1 MLRTHRFINR
11 LSNPKAIT
19 NLYYIFNSSRNR
31 CFQCSTI
38 EYCKSNSKCVKFD
51 GSLTAD
57 IIIANEIMRHR
68 NTNHTFGSS
77 KLYNDVYYSRNNST
91 DFANNST
98 DFANNSICFRNNSN
112 DDYED
117 EFDD

>member
-1 MLRTHRFINR
+1 MMFRTHRFINK

-31 CFQCSTI
+31 CFQCNTI

-51 GSLTAD
+51 GSLTDD
-57 IIIANEIMRHR
+57 IIIANEIMRHT

-77 KLYNDVYYSRNNST
+77 KLHNDVYYSGNNSIDFRDNSRNNSG
-91 DFANNST
+91 
-98 DFANNSICFRNNSN
+98 NNSI
-112 DDYED
+112 DYED
-117 EFDD
+117 EFDDD